1 MVTARMQ
8 GCPASTS
15 ERVCKSDR
23 LCATGRVCKNCV
35 RAASDC
41 HLSAEL
47 WFAASTATY
56 DTFITW
62 MKVLTF
68 RSTGL
73 LCRLLYAPARAD
85 RHFGEGNIIDPWLP
99 RRRLGSTTTADTRT
113 HAQTHVHTHTDTRTH
128 RQTDSYPHTWTN
140 QRTKPDKRCHVQT
153 TIDLV
158 AVASAV
164 HSILL
169 AYSTRRPY
177 CMLSIFRI
185 LSFLGQPIC
194 GSRYMQV
201 RPSGRIRLVSHQLT

>member
-1 MVTARMQ
+1 MQ

-113 HAQTHVHTHTDTRTH
+113 HAQTHIHTHTQTH
-128 RQTDSYPHTWTN
+128 AHIDRQTLTHTRGPTN
-140 QRTKPDKRCHVQT
+140 AQNQTSDAMCKPQL
-153 TIDLV
+153 IW
-158 AVASAV
+158 SQ
-164 HSILL
+164 LL
-169 AYSTRRPY
+169 
-177 CMLSIFRI
+177 
-185 LSFLGQPIC
+185 QPC
-194 GSRYMQV
+194 TVFS
-201 RPSGRIRLVSHQLT
+201 SHIPRNDPAAC